1 MNDAFIVA
9 ALRTPVGRRGGG
21 LAVWHPADLLGHLL
35 EALLNVTDLDAAL
48 VDDVIVGCVSQ
59 SGAQSFNIARTALL
73 TAGFPES
80 VPGTTVDRQ
89 CGSSQ
94 QAVHF
99 AAQGVMSG
107 AYDLAIAAGVEVMSA
122 VPILANWTDGAS
134 MGHGEPLA
142 GKRWLN
148 RYGEVEI
155 SQFNGAELLA
165 QRFGLQ
171 RDALDEFA
179 LNSHQ
184 RAAAAWDAGRFA
196 EEIVPV
202 NGVFADEGFRRD
214 TSREKL
220 AGLKTLRDGG
230 RITAGTSSQISDGAS
245 ALLIASERIVQQQ
258 NLEPIARI
266 SAMTVVGS
274 DPVVMLDG
282 PISATRKV
290 LARAALQ
297 MDDIGLFEINEAFAS
312 VPLAWAEAT
321 GAPLDATNVNGG
333 AIALGHPLG
342 ATGGRLM
349 TTLVHE
355 MRRRKVRYGLQ
366 TMCEGGGMA
375 NATVLEL
382 VG

>member
-1 MNDAFIVA
+1 MQDAFVIA

-21 LAVWHPADLLGHLL
+21 LAAWHPADLLGHLL
-35 EALLNVTDLDAAL
+35 EALLKDVDLDPGL

-73 TAGFPES
+73 GAGFPES

-99 AAQGVMSG
+99 AAQGVLSG
-107 AYDLAIAAGVEVMSA
+107 AYDVAVAAGVEVMST
-122 VPILANWTDGAS
+122 VPILANWTDGAA
-134 MGHGEPLA
+134 MGHGEPLV
-142 GKRWLN
+142 GKRWLS

-165 QRFGLQ
+165 QKFGLQ

-179 LNSHQ
+179 LRSHQ
-184 RAAAAWDAGRFA
+184 RAAAAWDDGRFA
-196 EEIVPV
+196 EEVVPV
-202 NGVFADEGFRRD
+202 DGVVADEGFRRD
-214 TSREKL
+214 TSHEKL

-245 ALLIASERIVQQQ
+245 ALLIVSERMAQQQ
-258 NLEPIARI
+258 KLKPMVRI
-266 SAMTVVGS
+266 CAMTVVGS

-282 PISATRKV
+282 PIPATRKV
-290 LARAALQ
+290 LGRAGLQ
-297 MDDIGLFEINEAFAS
+297 LDDIGLFEINEAFAS

-366 TMCEGGGMA
+366 TMCEGGGLA